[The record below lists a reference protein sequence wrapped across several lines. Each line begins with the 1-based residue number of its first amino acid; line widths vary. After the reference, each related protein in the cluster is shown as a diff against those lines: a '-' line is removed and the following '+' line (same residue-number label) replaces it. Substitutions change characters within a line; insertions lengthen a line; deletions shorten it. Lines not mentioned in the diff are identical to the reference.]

1 MAFYDALNIGV
12 DMALNYS
19 NLVLKSG
26 LPKSTIYFYT
36 WNLMFMK
43 GYVKAERLSS
53 ANYKNA

>member
-26 LPKSTIYFYT
+26 LSKSTIYFDLKPHVY
-36 WNLMFMK
+36 
-43 GYVKAERLSS
+43 ERLCKSG
-53 ANYKNA
+53 KVIFC